1 MVKRYKLIKQD
12 TLKKLKLG
20 KIYLIKDFENRYG
33 IVNTA
38 EEKYQVVIY
47 IINEWQ
53 LKNMF
58 EEVN

>member
-20 KIYLIKDFENRYG
+20 KIYLIKDFGNRYG
-33 IVNTA
+33 IVNTI

>member
-1 MVKRYKLIKQD
+1 MDKRYKLIKQD
-12 TLKKLKLG
+12 TFKKLKLG
-20 KIYLIKDFENRYG
+20 KIYLIKDFRNRYG
-33 IVNTA
+33 IVNTT